1 MNLLL
6 IAGALAA
13 FAPAAPAAAQSPVA
27 GEWNAEMNTP
37 GGVRTFKLLLK
48 VDGEKVTGTV
58 KREAGEVPL
67 QGTLKGNDLTFS
79 YTVTYND
86 NPLAITISVK
96 VAGDTM
102 KGTVD
107 FAGAAQDEFAA
118 KKVTAPP
125 GA

>member
-1 MNLLL
+1 MNMLLL
-6 IAGALAA
+6 AGVLLSSALPSQS
-13 FAPAAPAAAQSPVA
+13 APPSPVA

-37 GGVRTFKLLLK
+37 GGVRSFKLLLK

-67 QGTLKGNDLTFS
+67 SGTLKGNDLTFA

-86 NPLAITISVK
+86 NPLTITVSVT

-107 FAGAAQDEFAA
+107 FAGAAQDEFSA
-118 KKVTAPP
+118 KKVTAKP
-125 GA
+125 GG

>member
-1 MNLLL
+1 MTMLLL
-6 IAGALAA
+6 AGALIATTP
-13 FAPAAPAAAQSPVA
+13 PAQSPPQSPVA

-37 GGVRTFKLLLK
+37 GGVRSFKLLLK

-58 KREAGEVPL
+58 KREAGDVPL
-67 QGTLKGNDLTFS
+67 EGTLKGDDLTFA
-79 YTVTYND
+79 YTVSYND
-86 NPLAITISVK
+86 NPLTITVSVK

-118 KKVTAPP
+118 RKVPP
-125 GA
+125 KPGG